1 MGRTKQ
7 VASPAHV
14 KTSRDCGWATEREA
28 TAALRGIEEDDH
40 LAYAVGL
47 SKRLGLFVGK
57 ETWARLAAHPTIS
70 IGDSHRGLVGLPNKI
85 LASVARNME
94 WGCEHGRLTWN
105 GAANTRWANVL
116 QPWAGDIMLDSPSV
130 EVICTAADG
139 EDHMMSLLY
148 RFSLNSEAW
157 YSYYLESASFLNY
170 NVGNEEPMGSGGVCA
185 VADRFLCTRAEAMA
199 VLRCANE
206 ASIAA
211 ANQCFEA
218 LVAVAN
224 DQANLKEVKAAMIRN
239 WSCKNVSAGIAASE
253 HADKRNDMEAALYW
267 SFEVERERRYLADMQ
282 KRWSRQTHA
291 LAPIELQDAAFVVL
305 LATRVRMPT
314 ELVLLVLEHL
324 HWFDFEGL

>member
-28 TAALRGIEEDDH
+28 TAALRAIEEDDH

-70 IGDSHRGLVGLPNKI
+70 IGDSHRGLIGLPNKI
-85 LASVARNME
+85 LASVARNLE
-94 WGCEHGRLTWN
+94 WGCEYTSGRF
-105 GAANTRWANVL
+105 GANVL

-148 RFSLNSEAW
+148 RFSLNSDAW
-157 YSYYLESASFLNY
+157 YSYYNESASFLNY
-170 NVGNEEPMGSGGVCA
+170 NVGSEEPMGSGGVCA
-185 VADRFLCTRAEAMA
+185 VADRFLCTRTEAVA

-206 ASIAA
+206 ASSAA

-224 DQANLKEVKAAMIRN
+224 DQANLREVQATMIRN
-239 WSCKNVSAGIAASE
+239 WSCENVSAGIAASE
-253 HADKRNDMEAALYW
+253 HADKRNDMETALYW
-267 SFEVERERRYLADMQ
+267 SFEVERERRCLADMQ

-291 LAPIELQDAAFVVL
+291 SVPIELQDAVFAML
-305 LATRVRMPT
+305 LVSLRVRMPT

-324 HWFDFEGL
+324 HWFDFE